1 MKGAD
6 RSQERDRWI
15 ETRRQEIEFFIVEFT
30 VNRFNAL

>member
-1 MKGAD
+1 MLTGAAQ
-6 RSQERDRWI
+6 REI